1 MMSEEDSGSVSGS
14 LFHPAARLE
23 LLDAIE
29 YYRNRSPDL
38 ALTFYEDIER
48 CLKELLEFPELA
60 PVKHSAGVRSQPLRR
75 FPYSV
80 LYTVDPDIL
89 YIVAVAHQKRRP
101 NYWLRRLGLEA
112 DS

>member
-1 MMSEEDSGSVSGS
+1 MSEENFSDFGS

-29 YYRNRSPDL
+29 YYRNKSPDL
-38 ALTFYEDIER
+38 ARTFYEDIER

-60 PVKHSAGVRSQPLRR
+60 PVKHPVGVRSQPLHR

-80 LYTVDPDIL
+80 LYTVDPDVL
-89 YIVAVAHQKRRP
+89 YIVAIAHQKRRP